1 MSTLVIVESPSKA
14 KTIKKYLGKDY
25 EVIASKGHIV
35 DLPKSTLAIDV
46 ENSFKPDYVVTKND
60 ALKQLKKA
68 FKGKTNLI
76 LAVDLDREGEAIG
89 WHVAQKLG
97 VISANGNIKKGFE
110 LSRIVFTSITKESI
124 QEAIKQPRKIDMD
137 LVNAQQAR
145 RVLDRL
151 VGYQLSPLIW
161 KKISFGLSAGRV
173 QSVAVR
179 LIVEREEER
188 EAFVSDEYWSIE
200 ADVDEKAGKKKIERS
215 IVKLSEEDQQSPKFQ
230 KIKFDL
236 IEVDS
241 KKIKIENE
249 KDTNKIIDIVENKEW
264 KVQSVSTKLSNRSPK
279 PPFTTS
285 TLQQVA
291 SNKLGYNAKRTM
303 SIAQKLYESGLITYM
318 RTDSTF
324 MSEVAIS
331 QARKLIEKKYGK
343 NYLPTRVNYYKTSSK
358 VAQEAHECIRPADF
372 GVLSSQLSLSSE
384 EQKLYDLIYSK
395 AISSQMSPAKIESG
409 NVDILVQNY
418 LFRANGQKI
427 VFDGY
432 LKAYTEKVADNP
444 LPQDIS
450 EGDILYL
457 KNIYGIQHFTQPPA
471 RFTEASLIKTLES
484 HGVGRPSTYV
494 PIISTIQSR
503 RYVEKDGKVF
513 IPTDTGRIV
522 TKLLREHFFEIVD
535 YKFTAQVE
543 DNLDEIATGKLNWI
557 KMMEDFYKP
566 FSKKLKI
573 KDKEIDRA
581 DYTVLGMADK
591 SIKCP
596 ICSKRMQIKLGRY
609 GRFYSCDD
617 WPNCKGML
625 GIDGQSDADYKKE
638 SNSEKFKSI
647 YLDAPKTDSGELYLL
662 KKGRYGY
669 FWAHP
674 EYPKQKDAKPLEYR
688 EEIKTKIY
696 GKPPKSKDGKAMNLR
711 RGRFG
716 EFWAHSKYPD
726 VKEVQR
732 IDKKRIEEMKQ
743 ELGIK

>member
-1 MSTLVIVESPSKA
+1 MTTLVIVESPSKA
-14 KTIKKYLGKDY
+14 KTIKKYLGNGY

-46 ENSFKPDYVVTKND
+46 ENSFNPEYVVTKNE

-68 FKGKTNLI
+68 FKDKKNLI
-76 LAVDLDREGEAIG
+76 LAVDPDREGEAIG

-97 VISANGNIKKGFE
+97 VLTASGSIKKGYE

-124 QEAIKQPRKIDMD
+124 QEAIKQPRNIDMD

-200 ADVDEKAGKKKIERS
+200 ADVDEKVRKKEIVRN
-215 IVKLSEEDQQSPKFQ
+215 IVKLSEEDQQNPKFQ

-236 IEVDS
+236 VEVDS
-241 KKIKIENE
+241 KKIKIEDE
-249 KDTNKIIDIVENKEW
+249 KAANKIIDVVEDREW
-264 KVQSVSTKLSNRSPK
+264 RVRSVSTKVSNRSPK

-285 TLQQVA
+285 TLQQIA

-324 MSEVAIS
+324 MSEAAIS
-331 QARKLIEKKYGK
+331 QIRKLVGKKYGD
-343 NYLPTRVNYYKTSSK
+343 NYLPAKPNYYKTSSK

-372 GVLSSQLSLSSE
+372 AVVSGKLNLSSE
-384 EQKLYDLIYSK
+384 EQKLYDLIYSR
-395 AISSQMSPAKIESG
+395 AMGSQMSSARIESG
-409 NVDILVQNY
+409 NVDILVENC

-432 LKAYTEKVADNP
+432 LKLYPEKVADNP
-444 LPQDIS
+444 LPQKIS
-450 EGDILYL
+450 KGDVLHL
-457 KNIYGIQHFTQPPA
+457 NEIYGIQHFTQPPG
-471 RFTEASLIKTLES
+471 RFTEASLIKTLEY

-513 IPTDTGRIV
+513 VPTDTGRIV
-522 TKLLREHFFEIVD
+522 TKLLRDHFFEIVD
-535 YKFTAQVE
+535 YKFTAQIE
-543 DNLDEIATGKLNWI
+543 DNLDEIATGKLNWV
-557 KMMEDFYKP
+557 KMIEEFYMP
-566 FSKKLKI
+566 FSKKLKK

-617 WPNCKGML
+617 WPDCKGML
-625 GIDGQSDADYKKE
+625 GIDGRSDADYEKE
-638 SNSEKFKSI
+638 SKSERFKSI
-647 YLDAPKTDSGELYLL
+647 YLDAPKTDSGDAYLL

-674 EYPKQKDAKPLEYR
+674 EYPKKKDAKPLEYR
-688 EEIKTKIY
+688 EEVKEKIY
-696 GKPPKSKDGKAMNLR
+696 GEPPKSKDGKAMILR

-716 EFWAHSKYPD
+716 EFWAHPEYPD
-726 VKEVQR
+726 TKEVQR
-732 IDKKRIEEMKQ
+732 IDKKRIEEAKQ